1 MIYDDAL
8 LGQLALARG
17 LVSFRNLIDCIKETG
32 THERSFEDVLIARGH
47 LSYNQIE
54 ALKASLEQDPDQSI
68 LEIEAGQTLVLEHIQ
83 STTNS
88 GDLLAEE
95 TEVDRHLLSM
105 QHTLIHLDEEDLIPV
120 SPNTTAGAKVTP
132 PPLKRAQQERYELRR
147 MLGKGGMGEVWLAYD
162 RMLLREIALKT
173 LHASTKEH
181 REVMRAQ
188 LKLEAQV
195 TGLLEHPSIIPVY
208 DIGELEDRGIFYT
221 MRVVREESLET
232 RLKRA
237 RDNKADADRLTQ
249 QITYLRTALLAL
261 QYAHDHGVIHRDLK
275 PENILVGAYG
285 EVFVIDWGVAKL
297 PDNLGDGSLT
307 GSLSSSQPGT
317 LVGTPHYMAPE
328 QALGEHEKVDERTDV
343 YAIGVILYEILT
355 HDHVFDASNVLA
367 LLFKITEET
376 PVPPR
381 ERAPEREIPEE
392 LEEIC
397 LKALSKEPGERYQ
410 SAQEMARELELF
422 LEGIKEGERARE
434 QAEALLEQARRQ
446 RKAYQGA
453 RSEFADAQERLT
465 KAQMEIQSWAS
476 LEEKEPL
483 WKIEQEAEDL
493 RMEIERHFGE
503 AARTFGQALGYV
515 PDHAGAREGLAELYW
530 ERFLAAEA
538 SGDRANALYF
548 EGLVRQYNDGQYN
561 TLLAGQASLSVIPKV
576 KGASCKLYRYE
587 HGMHR
592 LQAILKQS
600 LPAPIHGLKV
610 PHGSYLLTIEAP
622 GHIHRRIPLM
632 LERLQEVSL
641 EPKLWPQGSLP
652 EDVVIITAG
661 DFLSGHIK
669 NFERARYTKAVGDF
683 AITRYPITCGQY
695 AAFLTALVRD
705 GDPEQ
710 AHLRAPRVKE
720 GSPSYFKYDEKEL
733 AYIVPEEDDDG
744 DAWDPQWPICLIS
757 ALDAEAYAAWRSER
771 EGFTF
776 RLPTA
781 LEWEKAARGVDGRLY
796 SWGNDFDAAFCRVRE
811 SVPGRAMPAPVGS
824 YPMDCSPYGVMD
836 MTGCICEWTSTP
848 SVDDPKAR
856 ICQGASFAT
865 MQAAARLDWPITCPA
880 NFRFT
885 TYGFRLAME
894 LPEQP

>member
-1 MIYDDAL
+1 MIHDDAM

-17 LVSFRNLIDCIKETG
+17 LVSFRALIECIKETG
-32 THERSFEDVLIARGH
+32 TQERTFEDVLIARGH
-47 LSYNQIE
+47 LSYHQLE
-54 ALKASLEQDPDQSI
+54 ELKDTLRQNPEQSVQ
-68 LEIEAGQTLVLEHIQ
+68 EIEAGQTLVLEHIQ

-88 GDLLAEE
+88 GLSEDTDAQ
-95 TEVDRHLLSM
+95 RALLSM
-105 QHTLIHLDEEDLIPV
+105 QHTLIHLDEADLIPV
-120 SPNTTAGAKVTP
+120 HQTSGAVRMTP
-132 PPLKRAQQERYELRR
+132 PPLKRAQQERYELRK

-173 LHASTKEH
+173 LHVDSREH
-181 REVMRAQ
+181 RDRMREQ

-232 RLKRA
+232 RLKRL
-237 RDNKADADRLTQ
+237 RDGQADADRLPQ

-297 PDNLGDGSLT
+297 SDGLGDGSLS
-307 GSLSSSQPGT
+307 GSLSSSKPGT

-355 HDHVFDASNVLA
+355 LGHVFDAGNVLA

-376 PVPPR
+376 PTPPSV
-381 ERAPEREIPEE
+381 RAPDREIPEE

-397 LKALSKEPGERYQ
+397 LKALSKEPEERYQ

-422 LEGIKEGERARE
+422 LEGIKEGERARARAE
-434 QAEALLEQARRQ
+434 TLLAQAHKQ
-446 RKAYQGA
+446 RKAYHGA
-453 RSEFADAQERLT
+453 RSEFADAQEKLT

-476 LEEKEPL
+476 AKEKEPL
-483 WKIEQEAEDL
+483 WTLEQEVEDL

-503 AARTFGQALGYV
+503 AVRTFGQALGHV
-515 PDHAGAREGLAELYW
+515 TDHARAREGLAELYW

-538 SGDRANALYF
+538 SGDSANALYF
-548 EGLVRQYNDGQYN
+548 EGLVKQYNDGQYN
-561 TLLAGQASLSVIPKV
+561 TLLAGQASLSISPNVA
-576 KGASCKLYRYE
+576 GAVCKLYRYE
-587 HGMHR
+587 RGMHR
-592 LQAILKQS
+592 LQAILKES
-600 LPAPIHGLKV
+600 LAAPVTDFKI

-622 GHIHRRIPLM
+622 GFTHRRIPLL

-641 EPKLWPQGSLP
+641 EVSLYPQGSLP
-652 EDVVIITAG
+652 DDMIVITG
-661 DFLSGHIK
+661 GEFLSGHIK
-669 NFERARYTKAVGDF
+669 NFERARYIEDVEGF
-683 AITRYPITCGQY
+683 ALMRYPVTCAQY
-695 AAFLTALVRD
+695 AEFLTALARSGREAEAAD
-705 GDPEQ
+705 
-710 AHLRAPRVKE
+710 RAPRLKDDA
-720 GSPSYFKYDEKEL
+720 PSYFAYDEQDKL
-733 AYIVPEEDDDG
+733 YFIPEEDDDG

-757 ALDAEAYAAWRSER
+757 ASDAEAYAAWRSEA
-771 EGFTF
+771 EGFSF

-796 SWGNDFDAAFCRVRE
+796 SWGNEFDAAFCRVRE

-836 MTGCICEWTSTP
+836 MTGCICEWTST
-848 SVDDPKAR
+848 SSADDQKAR

-865 MQAAARLDWPITCPA
+865 MQAACRLDWPFTCPP
-880 NFRFT
+880 NYRHP
-885 TYGFRLAME
+885 TYGFRLAMD
-894 LPEQP
+894 LP